1 MTDTQTPRWLDLPA
15 PQPMPAPLSS
25 GVMTLRGI
33 EMYHAIY
40 GPDVGLPVLMI
51 HGGVGHAD
59 LWSAQ
64 VADLSRDHRV
74 IVADTRGH
82 GRSTNDG
89 SDYEIPLLADDYIAL
104 LDALGVQKL
113 ALVGWSDGANIG
125 LDLAARHPERIAR
138 VFAHAGNVTLEGID
152 PAVNE
157 SEVFGRYVT
166 EMAGAYAAMSAT
178 PAGWDSFLG
187 GVSGMWA
194 AAKPDG
200 LEKLRE
206 ITVPVTI
213 VQSQYDEG
221 IRMSHA
227 QEMAHALPNGT
238 LVVLPDVSHFAM
250 LQAPEDYSAAIRDFL
265 SA

>member
-1 MTDTQTPRWLDLPA
+1 MTATPRWLDLPA
-15 PQPMPAPLSS
+15 PQEMPAPLSS
-25 GVMTLRGI
+25 GTVAVHGI

-40 GPDVGLPVLMI
+40 GADTGLSVLMI

-59 LWSAQ
+59 LWAAQ
-64 VADLSRDHRV
+64 VADLARDHRV

-89 SDYEIPLLADDYIAL
+89 SDYAIPLLADDYIAL
-104 LDALGVQKL
+104 LDALGIEKV
-113 ALVGWSDGANIG
+113 AVVGWSDGANIG
-125 LDLAARHPERIAR
+125 LDLAARRPDRIAR

-152 PAVNE
+152 PAVND

-166 EMAGAYAAMSAT
+166 EMADAYAKFSST
-178 PAGWDSFLG
+178 PDGWDDFLG
-187 GVSGMWA
+187 GVAGMWGQ
-194 AAKPDG
+194 AKPDG
-200 LEKLRE
+200 IEKLRE

-227 QEMAHALPNGT
+227 QDMAAALPNGT
-238 LVVLPDVSHFAM
+238 LLVLPDVSHFAM
-250 LQAPEDYSAAIRDFL
+250 LQAPADYTAAIRDFL
-265 SA
+265 KA

>member
-1 MTDTQTPRWLDLPA
+1 MNATPRWLDLPA
-15 PQPMPAPLSS
+15 PQEMPAPLSS
-25 GVMTLRGI
+25 GTLTLRGI
-33 EMYHAIY
+33 SFYHAIY
-40 GPDVGLPVLMI
+40 GADTGLPVLMI

-59 LWSAQ
+59 LWAAQ

-89 SDYEIPLLADDYIAL
+89 STYDIALLADDYIAL
-104 LDALGVQKL
+104 LDALGIEKV

-152 PAVNE
+152 PAVND

-166 EMAGAYAAMSAT
+166 EMASAYAKMSET
-178 PAGWDSFLG
+178 PAGWEDFLG
-187 GVSGMWA
+187 GVASMWGT
-194 AAKPDG
+194 AKPDG
-200 LEKLRE
+200 LEKLRG
-206 ITVPVTI
+206 INVPVTI

-227 QEMAHALPNGT
+227 QEMAAALPNGT
-238 LVVLPDVSHFAM
+238 LLVLPDVSHFAM
-250 LQAPEDYSAAIRDFL
+250 LQAPADYTAAIRDFL
-265 SA
+265 AA